1 MLFKS
6 LIFAS
11 TASATCLHGLSMFKR
26 AAGAENGTVEVNTFG
41 YGPENGPFNWASLA
55 PENDACK
62 AGLNQSPI
70 NIGTD
75 LPAGNLTKRDVI
87 IHKRACVNE
96 TSSDATIGAAA
107 DRPVVDIPDQAVE
120 FENLGTTI
128 EVVVNGTT
136 SFNGTDFRL
145 VQFHMHTP
153 SEHHINDEYFPLE
166 VHMVHQGVCKST
178 PSHSQATVTNHSA
191 VDNTQLAVI
200 AMMFQVS
207 AGDSDPVIA
216 GLSSSL
222 DAIATPGT
230 KTTIEDGLDFSGV
243 LSKIESSDI
252 LQYIGS
258 LTTPPCAEGVTF
270 LVVKDP
276 LDVGVADF
284 NAIKSI
290 VKFNSRF
297 IQNTLG
303 QDNML
308 TIGANSGA
316 AAANATA

>member
-6 LIFAS
+6 LILAS

-55 PENDACK
+55 PENEACK

-75 LPAGNLTKRDVI
+75 LPAGNLTKRNVI

-96 TSSDATIGAAA
+96 SSSDATIGAAA

-166 VHMVHQGVCKST
+166 VHMVHQGVL
-178 PSHSQATVTNHSA
+178 
-191 VDNTQLAVI
+191 DNTQLAVI

-230 KTTIEDGLDFSGV
+230 KTKIENGLDFSGV

-252 LQYIGS
+252 LQYSGS

-276 LDVGVADF
+276 LDIGVADF

-308 TIGANSGA
+308 RIGANSGVS
-316 AAANATA
+316 AANATA

>member
-1 MLFKS
+1 
-6 LIFAS
+6 
-11 TASATCLHGLSMFKR
+11 MFKR
-26 AAGAENGTVEVNTFG
+26 AAGSENGTVEVNTFG

-55 PENDACK
+55 PENEACK
-62 AGLNQSPI
+62 AGTNQSPI

-75 LPAGNLTKRDVI
+75 ELPGNLTRRNVI

-96 TSSDATIGAAA
+96 TSSDASIEAAT
-107 DRPVVDIPDQAVE
+107 DRPVMHIPEQEME

-128 EVVVNGTT
+128 EVIVNGTT
-136 SFNGTDFRL
+136 SFAGTDFRL

-153 SEHHINDEYFPLE
+153 SEHHINDEYYPLE
-166 VHMVHQGVCKST
+166 VHMVHQGVL
-178 PSHSQATVTNHSA
+178 
-191 VDNTQLAVI
+191 DNTKLAVI
-200 AMMFQVS
+200 ALVFQVS
-207 AGDSDPVIA
+207 ASDSDPLIA

-230 KTTIEDGLDFSGV
+230 KTPLEHGLDFSNV
-243 LSKIESSDI
+243 MAKLESSDI
-252 LQYIGS
+252 LQYSGS

-276 LDVGVADF
+276 LDIGVADF
-284 NAIKSI
+284 NAIKKI

-303 QDNML
+303 GDNML
-308 TIGANSGA
+308 TVGAKSGVVP
-316 AAANATA
+316 ANATR